1 VSSSL
6 TTYGFRS
13 ASGGGG
19 GGNDC
24 CKEGTF
30 YITVCADGTPAENAQ
45 EVIDAY
51 TQAQSL
57 LPTKDNVITIIL
69 CPGEYAF
76 TGPMVLD
83 TEYINLVTLTGNRD
97 AIFDRADVTD
107 PVTIS
112 PSFDVAFC
120 LSIET
125 DEVFVKGIEGKVRN
139 SPNWNT
145 VTGGAFGTDFRLPI
159 NIDSGLTDYLIENC
173 NGGDLGFGADLTF
186 GSAPRDIGGTFID
199 CQGENY
205 CFALGGNALGVFIN
219 CISRDSSFASTLGG
233 GFGSGIASGTF
244 TDCYSGNGYSFGGFG
259 EASGIFTNCTG
270 GAYSFASSGIASG
283 TFKTCIS
290 DVNSFGGDS
299 STGQATGVFLDCR
312 AGVFSFGC
320 SGAGSTASGLFFNC
334 VGAESC
340 FGDIASG
347 TFINCVGDSYCFGW
361 QGEASGIFTN
371 CKAVDFSFAAL
382 SISLAS
388 GTFTDCVARD
398 YSFGYINNASGT
410 FKNCSGGIRCF
421 GGDAGT
427 ALGVF
432 TDCVADISSF
442 GGAGGT
448 ASGTF
453 NYCEGGFRSFGGG
466 SGGTGILSGNLYFCR
481 LATGT
486 FQTPSGGGSIT
497 LGIDGSNNIIN
508 I

>member
-1 VSSSL
+1 MSSSL
-6 TTYGFRS
+6 TTYGFRA

-45 EVIDAY
+45 EVLDAY
-51 TQAQSL
+51 TEAQTL
-57 LPTKDNVITIIL
+57 TPTSQNVITIL
-69 CPGEYAF
+69 LSPGQYAF

-83 TEYINLVTLTGNRD
+83 TPFINLVTLTGNRD
-97 AIFDRADVTD
+97 AVFDRADVVD
-107 PVTIS
+107 PVTLS

-120 LSIET
+120 LSIESY
-125 DEVFVKGIEGKVRN
+125 DVFVKGIEGKLRE
-139 SPNWNT
+139 SPNWDT
-145 VTGGAFGTDFRLPI
+145 VTGGAYGTDFRLPI
-159 NIDSGLTDYLIENC
+159 NIIDGIGSAYLVENC

-186 GSAPRDIGGTFID
+186 GSAPRNIGGTFID

-205 CFALGGNALGVFIN
+205 CFALGGNALGIFKDCSTLN
-219 CISRDSSFASTLGG
+219 NGFASTLGG

-244 TDCYSGNGYSFGGFG
+244 INCIAKDGYSFGGFG
-259 EASGIFTNCTG
+259 EASGIFTSCIG
-270 GAYSFASSGIASG
+270 GEYSFASSGIASG
-283 TFKTCIS
+283 TFKSCIAET
-290 DVNSFGGDS
+290 NSFGGDS
-299 STGQATGVFLDCR
+299 ITGQATGSFLDCR
-312 AGVFSFGC
+312 ANGSFSFGC
-320 SGAGSTASGLFFNC
+320 SGTSSEASGFFFNC
-334 VGAESC
+334 VGGESC

-347 TFINCVGDSYCFGW
+347 TFINCIGNSYCFGW
-361 QGEASGIFTN
+361 PGEAGGTFIN
-371 CKAVDFSFAAL
+371 CKADDYSFGAL
-382 SISLAS
+382 SADAS

-398 YSFGYINNASGT
+398 YSFGYTNNASGT

-421 GGDAGT
+421 GSDTGT
-427 ALGVF
+427 ASGVF
-432 TDCVADISSF
+432 TDCVAGIFSF
-442 GGAGGT
+442 GGSVGT

-453 NYCEGGFRSFGGG
+453 HYCEGGFKSFG
-466 SGGTGILSGNLYFCR
+466 SPDGTLSGNLYFCR